1 MNDTNTISI
10 LQNLFFS
17 ENKHADLKPIDL
29 SLLSY
34 LILRQSED
42 HFVYDSQ
49 LTMANRL
56 GCERKAIG
64 ESIKR
69 LDALGWITTK
79 EPWQWNEKTKKKTRR
94 MGATVGLV
102 VNLGKLPQA
111 DDRAKHSRPSPDAV
125 KLANKHTVTLIKWG
139 VYKRK
144 DKNFDSQQEHA
155 AQRLIEGMG
164 SYPEAI
170 NLLNFAA
177 KDKRFQRAIRKSLYE
192 LRSRLP
198 AIKRA
203 YDAQQPALP
212 SSRSRQ

>member
-1 MNDTNTISI
+1 MNHKSTIST

-17 ENKHADLKPIDL
+17 ENKPADLKPADL

-49 LTMANRL
+49 LTLANRL

-79 EPWQWNEKTKKKTRR
+79 EQWQWNEKTKKKTRR
-94 MGATVGLV
+94 MGATVGLAA
-102 VNLGKLPQA
+102 NLAKLPQA

-125 KLANKHTVTLIKWG
+125 KLAAKHTASLIKWG

-144 DKNFDSQQEHA
+144 DKNFDRQQEHA
-155 AQRLIEGMG
+155 AQRLIEEMG
-164 SYPEAI
+164 SYLEAI
-170 NLLNFAA
+170 NLLNFAV
-177 KDKRFQRAIRKSLYE
+177 KDKRFQRAVRKSLYE

-198 AIKRA
+198 AIRRA
-203 YDAQQPALP
+203 YNAA
-212 SSRSRQ
+212 